1 MDGPSITGQTSSAFA
16 DRAMPPTITTA
27 SVSGHRGCV
36 ADVALVAREI
46 PLFPVDRVLRLG
58 TVAEARASA
67 APRIGWAAVF
77 LKAYGM
83 VAREMPVLRTWFVR
97 GLWPR
102 LATASE
108 SVATLA
114 VNRTDGGDDRL
125 CFARLAS
132 PDALPLA
139 EIQRFVQACA
149 TRPVEEMFKRQLELE
164 MMPGFVRRTILR
176 WNANSTSPKRP
187 TRIGTFSLSTLAGQ
201 QAFNRFHPT
210 LCTTSLAYGPL
221 EADGRCLVTLIA
233 DHRVLDGA
241 AAARALERLEAVFGG
256 PVTAELTA
264 IRARPGAPRGA
275 GA

>member
-1 MDGPSITGQTSSAFA
+1 
-16 DRAMPPTITTA
+16 MPPTITTA
-27 SVSGHRGCV
+27 PVSGHRGCV

-58 TVAEARASA
+58 PVAEARAA
-67 APRIGWAAVF
+67 APARIGWAAVF
-77 LKAYGM
+77 LKAYGL

-114 VNRTDGGDDRL
+114 VNRTDGGDERL
-125 CFARLAS
+125 CFARLQR

-139 EIQRFVQACA
+139 EIQAFVQACA
-149 TRPVEEMFKRQLELE
+149 TRPIEEMFKRQLELE
-164 MMPGFVRRTILR
+164 MMPGPVRRMILR

-241 AAARALERLEAVFGG
+241 AVARALERLETTLAGAVA
-256 PVTAELTA
+256 AELTKV
-264 IRARPGAPRGA
+264 RDRPGGPREA
-275 GA
+275 AA

>member
-1 MDGPSITGQTSSAFA
+1 
-16 DRAMPPTITTA
+16 MPPTITTA
-27 SVSGHRGCV
+27 PVSGHRGCV

-58 TVAEARASA
+58 RVADARAA
-67 APRIGWAAVF
+67 APARIGWAAVF
-77 LKAYGM
+77 LKAYGL

-102 LATASE
+102 MATSSE

-114 VNRTDGGDDRL
+114 VNRTDGDDERL
-125 CFARLAS
+125 CFARLQR

-149 TRPVEEMFKRQLELE
+149 TRPIEEMFKRQLELE
-164 MMPGFVRRTILR
+164 MMPGPVRRTILR

-221 EADGRCLVTLIA
+221 EPDGRCLVTLIA

-241 AAARALERLEAVFGG
+241 AVARALERLEATLAGAVA
-256 PVTAELTA
+256 AELTTV
-264 IRARPGAPRGA
+264 RAHPDGPREA
-275 GA
+275 AA

>member
-1 MDGPSITGQTSSAFA
+1 
-16 DRAMPPTITTA
+16 MPPTITTA
-27 SVSGHRGCV
+27 PVSGHRGCV

-58 TVAEARASA
+58 PVADARTAC
-67 APRIGWAAVF
+67 PTRIGWAAVF
-77 LKAYGM
+77 LKAYGL

-114 VNRTDGGDDRL
+114 VNRTDGGDERL
-125 CFARLAS
+125 CFARLQR

-139 EIQRFVQACA
+139 EIQAFVQACT
-149 TRPVEEMFKRQLELE
+149 TRPIEEMFKRQLELE
-164 MMPGFVRRTILR
+164 MMPGPVRRTILR

-187 TRIGTFSLSTLAGQ
+187 ARIGTFSLSALASQ

-210 LCTTSLAYGPL
+210 LCTTSLTYGPL
-221 EADGRCLVTLIA
+221 ESDGRCLVTLIA

-241 AAARALERLEAVFGG
+241 AAARALERLEAVLGG

-264 IRARPGAPRGA
+264 LRARPGAPREA
-275 GA
+275 AA

>member
-1 MDGPSITGQTSSAFA
+1 
-16 DRAMPPTITTA
+16 MPPTVTTA
-27 SVSGHRGCV
+27 PVSGHRGCV

-58 TVAEARASA
+58 PVAEARAA
-67 APRIGWAAVF
+67 AATRIGWAAVF
-77 LKAYGM
+77 LKAYGL

-102 LATASE
+102 LATSSE

-114 VNRTDGGDDRL
+114 VNRTDGTDERL
-125 CFARLAS
+125 CFARLQR
-132 PDALPLA
+132 PEALPLT
-139 EIQRFVQACA
+139 EIQAFVQACT
-149 TRPVEEMFKRQLELE
+149 TRPIEEMFKRQLELE
-164 MMPGFVRRTILR
+164 TMPGPVRRTILR

-187 TRIGTFSLSTLAGQ
+187 ARIGTFSLSTLAGQ

-221 EADGRCLVTLIA
+221 EPDGRCLVTLIA

-241 AAARALERLEAVFGG
+241 AAARALERLEAVLTDVVVG
-256 PVTAELTA
+256 ELTTV
-264 IRARPGAPRGA
+264 RARPGDPREA
-275 GA
+275 AA